1 MQSLVV
7 FSKEQQKVEESPA
20 DSQTSSVTLFS
31 PNGNTP
37 VLIEGQGLPKASET
51 ITPES
56 SVKTPERNGSPSTFH
71 FFSNAKLK
79 TEENEKEG
87 EERNVC
93 VLLYRLNVC

>member
-1 MQSLVV
+1 M
-7 FSKEQQKVEESPA
+7 EDAPA
-20 DSQTSSVTLFS
+20 DSQTSSLTVFS

-51 ITPES
+51 ITPDP
-56 SVKTPERNGSPSTFH
+56 SVKTPQRNGSPSTFH

-87 EERNVC
+87 EKRNVC
-93 VLLYRLNVC
+93 VLFCRVNVC

>member
-1 MQSLVV
+1 M
-7 FSKEQQKVEESPA
+7 EESPA
-20 DSQTSSVTLFS
+20 DSQTSSLTVPS

-37 VLIEGQGLPKASET
+37 VLIEGRGLPKEISE
-51 ITPES
+51 ITPDP

-71 FFSNAKLK
+71 FFPNAKLK

-93 VLLYRLNVC
+93 VLLCRVNVY

>member
-1 MQSLVV
+1 M
-7 FSKEQQKVEESPA
+7 EESPA
-20 DSQTSSVTLFS
+20 DSQTSSLTVSS

-37 VLIEGQGLPKASET
+37 VLIEGHGLPKASKA
-51 ITPES
+51 PDP
-56 SVKTPERNGSPSTFH
+56 SVKNPERNGSPSKFH

-93 VLLYRLNVC
+93 SLFCRVNVC